1 MSLLG
6 INRNDAEHFI
16 AYNPNQNIESDPVVT
31 KAGGYSVEP
40 NTFAVGTNPT
50 GSIPVLATAR
60 FGAIHIGGGY
70 NNGTGTGSGLTISSD
85 GTIETN
91 GTINQNLA
99 GRLAPITSYRTSGD
113 VYNVVS
119 DLYYTLDD
127 IGKIV
132 VSTNDYRN
140 TGSLSQ
146 NAINNITFEE
156 SLPVVALSSNAKD
169 KRVFGVIRGQSYSG
183 RLEVQSFGEGKIKVC
198 DTNGPLEVGDYITS
212 SGMKGIG
219 MKQTEDYMTNATVAK
234 VTKAVTFENSKYIQE
249 NGTQITKDQYNL
261 LKADGRKVAKMAIV
275 ECVFVCG
282 A

>member
-16 AYNPNQNIESDPVVT
+16 AYNPNTDPNSDPVLT
-31 KAGGYSVEP
+31 KSVGGYPVDP
-40 NTFAVGTNPT
+40 NTFTAGTND
-50 GSIPVLATAR
+50 SLATAR

-70 NNGTGTGSGLTISSD
+70 NDGTGTGSGLTITSE
-85 GTIETN
+85 GIIKTN
-91 GTINQNLA
+91 GTITQA
-99 GRLAPITSYRTSGD
+99 GQTGGLRLAPTTNYRTSGD

-132 VSTNDYRN
+132 VSTNNYRN
-140 TGSLSQ
+140 TDSLSQ

-169 KRVFGVIRGQSYSG
+169 KRVFGVITGQSYSG
-183 RLEVQSFGEGKIKVC
+183 RLEVQSFGEGQIKVC

-212 SGMKGIG
+212 AGMKGIG